1 MTLNKSEN
9 LISQIRDFALA
20 CIASRPDLHQQKDF
34 PPDLWQEMAAR
45 DLLGIIIPQ
54 EYGGRGCSYATLA
67 ACATAMA
74 ESGGNQGVVMTWMGH
89 NLNAALHLRG
99 FGTPDQRQHWLPR
112 IARGESSLTVAVSEP
127 GAGAHPKHL
136 KTSAVREGDDFILN
150 GEKSYLTN
158 GPLANVFLVLAVTD
172 ETQGRKS
179 FSALLVP
186 RDTPGFVQTPGI
198 EIDFL
203 HPSPHCGIRL
213 EDCRVPA
220 SNMVGEEGTAFEAI
234 SLTMRAVEDALST
247 ASTVGAVRHLL
258 NQLAK
263 AADPENSPRE
273 AVMALGSLS
282 DQADLLARMSQVIAL
297 ELDQHPDDPQ
307 RLMPLNAGFKT
318 CLQSLQSGLDDLKE
332 ENSLK
337 LSGELLGPGGLAYD
351 AARRDIMK
359 MSGIAATAYQ
369 VRALKSGQAM
379 LAKNR

>member
-1 MTLNKSEN
+1 MSANG
-9 LISQIRDFALA
+9 LIAEVSLFAES
-20 CIASRPDLHQQKDF
+20 CIATRPDLHQQKDF

-45 DLLGIIIPQ
+45 DLMGIIIPQ

-74 ESGGNQGVVMTWMGH
+74 ETGGNQGVVMTWVGH
-89 NLNAALHLRG
+89 NLNAALHLG
-99 FGTPDQRQHWLPR
+99 AHGTPEQSQHWLPR
-112 IARGESSLTVAVSEP
+112 IAKGDSSLTVAVSEP

-136 KTSAVREGDDFILN
+136 KTSAVRQGDDYVLN

-158 GPLANVFLVLAVTD
+158 GPLADVFLVLAVTD
-172 ETQGRKS
+172 QTNDRKS
-179 FSALLVP
+179 FSAFLVP

-220 SNMVGEEGTAFEAI
+220 SNMVGAQGTAFEAI

-247 ASTVGAVRHLL
+247 ASTVGAVRYLL

-263 AADPENSPRE
+263 AAAPEALSRE
-273 AVMALGSLS
+273 AIMALGTLA
-282 DQADLLARMSQVIAL
+282 DQADLLARMSQVIAQ

-318 CLQSLQSGLDDLKE
+318 CLQSLQSGIDDLKE
-332 ENSLK
+332 ENSLNFSGK
-337 LSGELLGPGGLAYD
+337 LSGPGGLAYD

-359 MSGIAATAYQ
+359 MSGIATTAYQ
-369 VRALKSGQAM
+369 VRALKSGQAK
-379 LAKNR
+379 LAKNQ